1 MPRDDIKEGQRV
13 SHNNVHGTV
22 VRKRRVR
29 DRHVLLVKMD
39 NGFTL
44 KFDPHTLSASPE
56 AERRDRHTFPS
67 PKHASAAGLQA

>member
-1 MPRDDIKEGQRV
+1 MPTEDIREGQRV

-29 DRHVLLVKMD
+29 DRQVLLVKMD

-44 KFDPHTLSASPE
+44 RLDPHTLSASPE
-56 AERRDRHTFPS
+56 AERRM
-67 PKHASAAGLQA
+67 